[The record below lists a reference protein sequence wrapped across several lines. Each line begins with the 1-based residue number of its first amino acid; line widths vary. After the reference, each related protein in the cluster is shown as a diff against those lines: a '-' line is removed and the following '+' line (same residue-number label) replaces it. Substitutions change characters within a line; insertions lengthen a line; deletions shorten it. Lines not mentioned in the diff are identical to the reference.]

1 MSQRKPS
8 NKNYTSCKIF
18 ITGYR
23 TSRKKRYNLKNKH
36 RKTLKCN
43 LYFCENPGASGG
55 FAPLVPPPGRCPGP
69 AGDLGGPQTPRLT
82 KNIGLVTALVCRIG
96 QRLEN
101 RNAKF
106 SKRVSK

>member
-1 MSQRKPS
+1 MKLDIEKLVSYSSITS

-43 LYFCENPGASGG
+43 LNFCENQGASGG
-55 FAPLVPPPGRCPGP
+55 LRPLGPPTRVLPWSRWGP
-69 AGDLGGPQTPRLT
+69 DLGGPQTPRLT
-82 KNIGLVTALVCRIG
+82 KNIGLVTALKIM
-96 QRLEN
+96 
-101 RNAKF
+101 KF
-106 SKRVSK
+106 D